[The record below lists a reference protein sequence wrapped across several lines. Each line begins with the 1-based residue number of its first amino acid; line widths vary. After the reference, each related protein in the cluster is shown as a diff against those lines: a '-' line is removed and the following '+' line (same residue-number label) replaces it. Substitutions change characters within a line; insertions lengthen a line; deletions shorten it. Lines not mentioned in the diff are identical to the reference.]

1 MTLSLVGSAPPV
13 STAPLPQL
21 TEPTLLDRQ
30 RRLAKS
36 GPRPSQLS
44 RGTGR
49 SSQGVHLYAAFL
61 GGPLA
66 EGRMGEGHEV
76 VLVVAADLAEAKAKA
91 EAKWSGAGRGH
102 VDALQRIDMVD
113 GFEVSL
119 AAGRHPAI
127 G

>member
-1 MTLSLVGSAPPV
+1 
-13 STAPLPQL
+13 
-21 TEPTLLDRQ
+21 
-30 RRLAKS
+30 
-36 GPRPSQLS
+36 
-44 RGTGR
+44 
-49 SSQGVHLYAAFL
+49 VHLYAAFL

-76 VLVVAADLAEAKAKA
+76 VLVVAADLPEAKARA

-119 AAGRHPAI
+119 AESGSGDRLTLDDYN
-127 G
+127 